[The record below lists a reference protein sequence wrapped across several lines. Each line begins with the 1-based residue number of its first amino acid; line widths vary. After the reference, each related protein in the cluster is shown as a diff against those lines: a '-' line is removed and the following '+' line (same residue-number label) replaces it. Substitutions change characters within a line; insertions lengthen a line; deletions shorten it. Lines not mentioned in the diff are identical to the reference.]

1 MPHLFSPPFA
11 GLLYALEVPHRVLGN
26 PPDRWLAAALLA
38 GFTLSFLLVLKRVAL
53 RFGPGLAARVYG
65 PLRDC
70 LAEIV
75 AGTQAGLLTALALW
89 AGSLCLDLPGE
100 VPRVLAR
107 VAVVAFLVQAW
118 FWGSRLIRCT
128 LRNMLG
134 DRLAPSTAAPVVGF
148 LLRTALGLLVLLL
161 ALEGFGVNVSAI
173 LAGLGVGGIAVA
185 LAVQNILGDIFGSL
199 SIALD
204 KPFIVGDFIIVGDC
218 IGTVRHIGLKST
230 QVQSLS
236 GEQIIL
242 SNADLLKSRIRN
254 FKRMSERRVV
264 FGFGLAHTTPADRLE
279 QVPVQIQ
286 AIIQAQPR
294 TRFDRAHF
302 LAFGDSALQ
311 FEVVYYVLDVDYN
324 IYMDLQQAINLALLK
339 TFRAGGISLAHP
351 VRTVFQAAGGPVGP
365 EPGT

>member
-1 MPHLFSPPFA
+1 MPYRFFLSFGSLPTP
-11 GLLYALEVPHRVLGN
+11 LPVPRRVLGN
-26 PPDRWLAAALLA
+26 APSGWLGAALLA
-38 GFTLSFLLVLKRVAL
+38 GFTVLFLLLLKRVAL

-70 LAEIV
+70 LAETV
-75 AGTQAGLLTALALW
+75 AGTHAGVLMVLAVC
-89 AGSLCLDLPGE
+89 AGSLCLELPGE

-107 VAVVAFLVQAW
+107 VAVAAFLVQAW
-118 FWGSRLIRCT
+118 LWGNGLIGCG
-128 LRNMLG
+128 LRNVLG
-134 DRLAPSTAAPVVGF
+134 DRQAQSSAAPVVGF

-230 QVQSLS
+230 QVQSIS

-264 FGFGLAHTTPADRLE
+264 FGFGLAHATPADRLE
-279 QVPVQIQ
+279 QVPAQIQ
-286 AIIQAQPR
+286 AIIEGQPK

-302 LAFGDSALQ
+302 LAFGDSALL

-339 TFRAGGISLAHP
+339 GFRAGGISLAHP
-351 VRTVFQAAGGPVGP
+351 VRTVFQAAGGAAGQG
-365 EPGT
+365 PGT